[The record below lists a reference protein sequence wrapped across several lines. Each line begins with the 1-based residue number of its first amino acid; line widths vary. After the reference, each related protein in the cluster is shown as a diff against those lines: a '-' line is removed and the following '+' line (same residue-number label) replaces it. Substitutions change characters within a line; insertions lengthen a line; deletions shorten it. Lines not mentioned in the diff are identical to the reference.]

1 MAETVA
7 IGFTNFVEKTRYWLL
22 LTVKMAI
29 KMAAV
34 VAIDCFYRVAT
45 GHPLKNQSPHLSL
58 HP

>member
-34 VAIDCFYRVAT
+34 VAIDCY
-45 GHPLKNQSPHLSL
+45 
-58 HP
+58 